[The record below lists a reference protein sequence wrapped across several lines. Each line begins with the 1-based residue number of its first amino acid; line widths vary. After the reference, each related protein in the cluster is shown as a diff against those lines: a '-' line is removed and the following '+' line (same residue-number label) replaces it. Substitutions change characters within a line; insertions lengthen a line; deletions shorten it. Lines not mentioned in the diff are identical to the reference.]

1 MKGPEYI
8 QVRLLKSTYDQLQ
21 SFSQEEQVKARKRP
35 HAYSHALSKAR
46 VSVCDVVDELLCR
59 WYKEQARKR
68 AWMTK
73 RRAKQKVRE
82 DQPLLFEIERM
93 VEEGCPNHT

>member
-21 SFSQEEQVKARKRP
+21 AFSEEEQLKARKRP
-35 HAYSHALSKAR
+35 QAYSQALSKTR

-68 AWMTK
+68 AWMVK
-73 RRAKQKVRE
+73 RRAKQKPRE
-82 DQPLLFEIERM
+82 DQLLLFDMERM
-93 VEEGCPNHT
+93 VDEGCPNHT